1 MFLIQGL
8 YSPDDDASLYWSND
22 EGWVLRAD
30 ATRFEDEDLEV
41 LAFPMEAIAV
51 EMLDEEG
58 DAIESIAIK
67 DLWERQS
74 CQKKKK

>member
-30 ATRFEDEDLEV
+30 ATRFEDEDLRV
-41 LAFPMEAIAV
+41 IALPMGSIGV
-51 EMLDEEG
+51 EM
-58 DAIESIAIK
+58 IEADDSVKYFIPVE
-67 DLWERQS
+67 DL
-74 CQKKKK
+74 